1 MTSVASPARHP
12 APIARERTLPE
23 RSDPM
28 YSPYCAMYRFIA
40 SRLGPAQ
47 QILDLSCGEGYGMPI
62 LAATG
67 ATVLG
72 VDIAPEAVISART
85 RWAADDAGLALVV
98 ADGTRLPFAEASL
111 SAVCSVETLEHIDDD
126 AAFLREIA
134 RVLRPGGTAAITTP
148 NRDRPGSRSIPPNP
162 YHVREYAPTEFE
174 SLLRGV
180 FRRVHVL
187 GLHDPHGIH
196 NPESRRARTLSLL
209 NRIDGLRLRCL
220 LPRRLRNLAMRRTG
234 TVLPA
239 DIQTEDFPVSDTDIE
254 HAINLIA
261 LCKA

>member
-1 MTSVASPARHP
+1 
-12 APIARERTLPE
+12 
-23 RSDPM
+23 M

-40 SRLGPAQ
+40 TQLGPAGR
-47 QILDLSCGEGYGMPI
+47 ILDLSCGEGYGMPI
-62 LAATG
+62 LAASG

-72 VDIAPEAVISART
+72 VDIAPEAVLSARR
-85 RWAADDAGLALVV
+85 RWRADDGRLAFVV
-98 ADGTRLPFAEASL
+98 ADGICLPFADASL
-111 SAVCSVETLEHIDDD
+111 AAVCSVETLEHIPDD

-134 RVLRPGGTAAITTP
+134 RVLHPGGTAAITTP

-162 YHVREYAPTEFE
+162 YHVREYAPTEFK

-209 NRIDGLRLRCL
+209 NRIDGLRLRHL
-220 LPRRLRNLAMRRTG
+220 VPRHLRNLVMRRMG

-239 DIQTEDFPVSDTDIE
+239 DTRTEDFSVSDTDVE
-254 HAINLIA
+254 HAINLIG
-261 LCKA
+261 LCSQIPQNNQKGV